1 MSTPNLEAIDF
12 LTFFRY
18 SNTLSHAPSG
28 DDNDNQSL
36 ASPRCEQVRKKDRV
50 IAMPTPVQTFDSMI
64 AELLSQGTVAGC
76 SSLEEL
82 KADDVGVELFVRE
95 ENIDSDSRL
104 RKLAGVALRRNLTYV
119 QLLEVLHEEF
129 VQRLRE
135 HLNGLP
141 EGALSAQ
148 DTSLFEEILGR

>member
-36 ASPRCEQVRKKDRV
+36 ASPRCEQVRKKDHV
-50 IAMPTPVQTFDSMI
+50 IAMPTPVQTFDGMI
-64 AELLSQGTVAGC
+64 AELLGQGTVAGC
-76 SSLEEL
+76 ATVAEL
-82 KADDVGVELFVRE
+82 KTDGVGVELFVRE
-95 ENIDSDSRL
+95 ENIDNDSRL

-129 VQRLRE
+129 VQRLHK
-135 HLNGLP
+135 HLLGLS
-141 EGALSAQ
+141 EEARRAQ
-148 DTSLFEEILGR
+148 SSPLLEEILCR